1 MSQTIRI
8 FYKGKCII
16 SLIFVFLIFSNCG
29 FIEKNNYSFYETFI
43 NPDVSDLSEE
53 FDNQSEKP
61 DLDSVP
67 ESVDIIDE

>member
-43 NPDVSDLSEE
+43 NPEVGDLSEE
-53 FDNQSEKP
+53 FDSESKKP

-67 ESVDIIDE
+67 KSVDIDE